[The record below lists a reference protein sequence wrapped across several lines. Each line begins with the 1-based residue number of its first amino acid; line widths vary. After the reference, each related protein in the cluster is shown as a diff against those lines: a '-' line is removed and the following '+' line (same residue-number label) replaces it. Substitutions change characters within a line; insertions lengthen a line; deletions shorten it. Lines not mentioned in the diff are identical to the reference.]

1 MPGQESLKSFE
12 DRLIQYQIG
21 PALILSST
29 RDVVAANESSLRL
42 ICALPDD
49 DPQSQWFD
57 NPLVGQKV
65 SDLNI
70 ILTPGCKPVYRDWDT
85 LFEATN
91 IRKSTSEPAPLAP
104 TSSEVDLR
112 NSTPSS
118 EEDDEARSARYNRNL
133 VRDTD
138 DYWDDESKRQPPKA
152 ESDVIVLSQHPSV
165 WSDPSRS
172 STRYTKSIKARMT
185 VSLWTHNDI
194 EFYLILF
201 RRSIADPGP
210 MLEDAKNYAG
220 LIKGIRS
227 SATVSKSGLSNVETI
242 NSIEEAPALAS
253 ATEKNFDLTTPED
266 IEIQNQLIPHIMAIL
281 NTEGQA
287 MCFSDSWYQ
296 FCGLTEA
303 ESLGSGWYVIVFCYF
318 IDSNPFT

>member
-12 DRLIQYQIG
+12 DRLIQYQVG
-21 PALILSST
+21 PALILSAT

-49 DPQSQWFD
+49 DLQSQWFD

-91 IRKSTSEPAPLAP
+91 THKSTSELVPLA
-104 TSSEVDLR
+104 SSRSEADFR
-112 NSTPSS
+112 NSTPAS
-118 EEDDEARSARYNRNL
+118 EEDDEARSARYNKNL
-133 VRDTD
+133 VRDTED
-138 DYWDDESKRQPPKA
+138 FWDDESKRQPPKA

-165 WSDPSRS
+165 WSDTSRP

-185 VSLWTHNDI
+185 VSLWMHNEI
-194 EFYLILF
+194 EFYLVLF
-201 RRSIADPGP
+201 RRSISDPGP

-227 SATVSKSGLSNVETI
+227 STTVSKSGLSNVETI
-242 NSIEEAPALAS
+242 NAEEEVPAAAAS

-303 ESLGSGWYVIVFCYF
+303 ESLGSGWYVVIFPL
-318 IDSNPFT
+318 SS